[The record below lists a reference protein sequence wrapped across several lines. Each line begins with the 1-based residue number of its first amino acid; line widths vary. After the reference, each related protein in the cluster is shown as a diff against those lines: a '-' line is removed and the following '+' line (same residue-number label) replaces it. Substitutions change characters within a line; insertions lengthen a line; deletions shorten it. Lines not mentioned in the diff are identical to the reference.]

1 MASFAQK
8 ISRSFAVNCQALPRL
23 ASCLGRH
30 VFHPRDTLLI
40 KACYVADA
48 HGRPAHFNW
57 GDDINYFFL
66 SQATRKQ
73 ICLCPDTRL
82 SRIANL
88 PTYVFIGSTITSFGM
103 WNSTVWGAGLINDQ
117 QGLTIKSRPR
127 KILAVRGPLTRQWLL
142 DRGIS
147 CPPTYGDPALLLPQ
161 FYQPVS
167 ADKSFHLG
175 VIPHYIDI
183 DNPTVRRLAALPR
196 STLIPVQNYAHWL
209 DFIDQINRCDL
220 ILSSSL
226 HGLIV
231 AEAYGIPAIWA
242 EFGSYPPG
250 WEFKFRDFY
259 ASVGKPGATFLP
271 VSPDTSLRDL
281 DTAAATWM
289 PPHLDLAPLL
299 RACPV
304 PLHEFSRSR
313 S

>member
-1 MASFAQK
+1 MPSLIQK
-8 ISRSFAVNCQALPRL
+8 ITRSFAVNCHALPFL
-23 ASCLGRH
+23 ASCVKH
-30 VFHPRDTLLI
+30 HAFHPWNTLLI
-40 KACYVADA
+40 KTCYAADSS
-48 HGRPAHFNW
+48 GRPTNYNW
-57 GDDINYFFL
+57 GDDINYYFFSL
-66 SQATRKQ
+66 ATGKQ

-88 PTYVFIGSTITSFGM
+88 PNYIFIGSTITFFGM
-103 WNSTVWGAGLINDQ
+103 WNSTIWGAGLINDQ

-142 DRGIS
+142 DRGIP
-147 CPPTYGDPALLLPQ
+147 CPTVYGDPALLLPQ
-161 FYQPVS
+161 LYRPAVPE
-167 ADKSFHLG
+167 KSFHLG

-183 DNPTVRRLAALPR
+183 DNPAVRRLAAFPR

-242 EFGSYPPG
+242 EFGAYPPG

-259 ASVGKPGATFLP
+259 ASIGKPRSAFLP
-271 VSPDTSLRDL
+271 VTSDTSLRDL
-281 DTAAATWM
+281 DTAAAAWT

-304 PLHEFSRSR
+304 PLHEFSRPR
-313 S
+313 P